1 MFVIIFQHTGEPI
14 MNLKMLNTLSGQ
26 KELFIPNKIGEVRI
40 YVCGVTLYDDI
51 HIGHLKSIVSFEVMR
66 NYFLAKSQ
74 NVTLVRN
81 ITDVDDK
88 IIMKAEQLGIDPL
101 NLVNSYIDKF
111 HAVLEQLQ
119 IPMPDIEP
127 RVTQYLPEISDY
139 IEDLIANGTA
149 YVTEDGVYFDTQK
162 NKQERY
168 PLSKKIVQDLD
179 DNSRLDDKEYN
190 KKHKADFALWK
201 LDNKYGYQSNIF
213 TQQGRPGWHIECS
226 VMHHHTLGEH
236 FDIHGGGRDLIF
248 PHHENEI
255 LQSVAHNGINPA
267 NYWLHNGMM
276 TSDGKKLSKSL
287 GNSIYVKDMLTQYS
301 GEALKLFLNKGQY
314 NQSQEFKADELQDA
328 QTHWDNFVRGIPHY
342 IFDSL
347 DDNTY
352 FEQSLNMLEDDFNT
366 PQVINVLHEG
376 FKQLRK
382 SSSLNVAQD
391 ILKIF
396 KLLAVVPSNAT
407 LETIYEKW
415 INEAEKPSAEVINLV
430 EKRQQ
435 AKLDENYVLADN
447 YRNQI
452 QSLGWKILDK
462 NGDFELRRL

>member
-1 MFVIIFQHTGEPI
+1 
-14 MNLKMLNTLSGQ
+14 MLNTLSGQ
-26 KELFIPNKIGEVRI
+26 KEAFEPIKSGEVSI

-51 HIGHLKSIVSFEVMR
+51 HIGHLKSIISFEVMR
-66 NYFLAKSQ
+66 NYFLAKGQ
-74 NVTLVRN
+74 QVTLVRN

-88 IIMKAEQLGIDPL
+88 IIMKADQLGVDPL
-101 NLVNSYIDKF
+101 DLVNSYIDKF

-119 IPMPDIEP
+119 IPMPDVEP

-139 IEDLIANGTA
+139 IEDLIENGTA

-201 LDNKYGYQSNIF
+201 LDKKYGYQSNVF

-287 GNSIYVKDMLTQYS
+287 GNSIYVKDMLDSYS

-314 NQSQEFKADELQDA
+314 NQSQEFKVDELEDA
-328 QTHWDNFVRGIPHY
+328 QSHWDNFVRDIPEY
-342 IFDSL
+342 QVDNF
-347 DDNTY
+347 DDNVY
-352 FEQSLNMLEDDFNT
+352 FEQALNALDDDFNT
-366 PQVINVLHEG
+366 PQVIIVLYEG
-376 FKQLRK
+376 LKSLRK
-382 SSSLNVAQD
+382 SKSLNVAVD
-391 ILKIF
+391 VLKVF
-396 KLLAVVPSNAT
+396 KLLAVVPSDAT
-407 LETIYEKW
+407 LETVYEKW
-415 INEAEKPSAEVINLV
+415 MSEAAKPSAEIVELV
-430 EKRQQ
+430 SRRQQ
-435 AKLDENYVLADN
+435 AKLDKNYTLADE
-447 YRNQI
+447 YRQQV
-452 QSLGWKILDK
+452 QSEGWQILDK
-462 NGDFELRRL
+462 GDTFELRKI

>member
-1 MFVIIFQHTGEPI
+1 
-14 MNLKMLNTLSGQ
+14 MLNTLSGQ
-26 KELFIPNKIGEVRI
+26 KEAFEPIKSGEVSI

-51 HIGHLKSIVSFEVMR
+51 HIGHLKSIISFEVMR
-66 NYFLAKSQ
+66 NYFLAKGQ
-74 NVTLVRN
+74 QVTLVRN

-88 IIMKAEQLGIDPL
+88 IIMKADQLGVDPL
-101 NLVNSYIDKF
+101 DLVNSYIDKF

-119 IPMPDIEP
+119 IPMPDVEP

-139 IEDLIANGTA
+139 IEDLIENGTA

-201 LDNKYGYQSNIF
+201 LDDKYGYHSNVF
-213 TQQGRPGWHIECS
+213 SKQGRPGWHIECS
-226 VMHHHTLGEH
+226 VMHHHTLGKH

-255 LQSVAHNGINPA
+255 LQSVAHNGVNPA

-287 GNSIYVKDMLTQYS
+287 GNSIYVKDMLTVYS

-314 NQSQEFKADELQDA
+314 NQSQEFKVDELQDA
-328 QTHWDNFVRGIPHY
+328 QTHWDNFVRDIPEY
-342 IFDSL
+342 QVDNF
-347 DDNTY
+347 DDNVY
-352 FEQSLNMLEDDFNT
+352 FEQALNALDDDFNT
-366 PQVINVLHEG
+366 PQVIIVLYEG
-376 FKQLRK
+376 LKSLRK
-382 SSSLNVAQD
+382 SKSLNVAVD
-391 ILKIF
+391 VLKVF
-396 KLLAVVPSNAT
+396 KLLAVVPSDAT
-407 LETIYEKW
+407 LETVYEKW
-415 INEAEKPSAEVINLV
+415 MSEAAKPSAEIVELV
-430 EKRQQ
+430 SRRQQ
-435 AKLDENYVLADN
+435 AKLDKNYTLADE
-447 YRNQI
+447 YRQQV
-452 QSLGWKILDK
+452 QSEGWQILDK
-462 NGDFELRRL
+462 GDTFELRKI

>member
-1 MFVIIFQHTGEPI
+1 
-14 MNLKMLNTLSGQ
+14 MLNTLSGQ
-26 KELFIPNKIGEVRI
+26 KETFIPNKIGEVNI

-66 NYFLAKSQ
+66 NYFLAKGQ
-74 NVTLVRN
+74 KVKLVRN

-88 IIMKAEQLGIDPL
+88 IILKAETLGVDPL
-101 NLVNSYIDKF
+101 DLVNSYIDKF
-111 HAVLEQLQ
+111 HEVLNQLQ
-119 IPMPDIEP
+119 IPMPDVEP

-139 IEDLIANGTA
+139 IENLIENGTA
-149 YVTEDGVYFDTQK
+149 YITDDGVYFDTQK

-201 LDNKYGYQSNIF
+201 LDDKYGYHSNVF
-213 TQQGRPGWHIECS
+213 NKQGRPGWHIECS
-226 VMHHHTLGEH
+226 VMHHHTLGKH

-255 LQSVAHNGINPA
+255 LQSVAHNGVNPA

-287 GNSIYVKDMLTQYS
+287 GNSIYVKDMLNRYS

-314 NQSQEFKADELQDA
+314 NQSQEFKENELQDA
-328 QTHWDNFVRGIPHY
+328 QTHWDNFVRDIPDY
-342 IFDSL
+342 VFDGFE
-347 DDNTY
+347 DNLY
-352 FEQSLNMLEDDFNT
+352 FEEALNTLDDDFNT
-366 PQVINVLHEG
+366 PQALIVLHEG
-376 FKQLRK
+376 LKNLRK
-382 SSSLNVAQD
+382 SKSLNVAED
-391 ILKIF
+391 VLKIF
-396 KLLAVVPSNAT
+396 KLIAVVPSDAT

-415 INEAEKPSAEVINLV
+415 MNEAEKPSAEILELV
-430 EKRQQ
+430 NKRQQ
-435 AKLDENYVLADN
+435 AKLDKNYTLADD
-447 YRNQI
+447 YRKQV
-452 QSLGWKILDK
+452 QSKGWQILDK
-462 NGDFELRRL
+462 GETFELRKI